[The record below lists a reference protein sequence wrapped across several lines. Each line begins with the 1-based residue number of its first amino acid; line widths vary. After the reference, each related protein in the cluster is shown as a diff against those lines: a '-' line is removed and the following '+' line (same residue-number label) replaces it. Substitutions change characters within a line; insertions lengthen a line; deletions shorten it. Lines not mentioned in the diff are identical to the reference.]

1 MKRALAAGL
10 LSCVLAAYAQTPPE
24 PVAPAG
30 TRPAAAPAPDS
41 AQNPPPAAAPAAQG
55 TDIATEPP
63 PQPPKAAAAP
73 RTPPPKPPAPAA
85 PAAGEN
91 THDAELAALRAEVNR
106 LQSELDAERA
116 AALPAPEESAPGAQ
130 PGRSLWEWLLVT
142 ALLALT
148 AGFFLGWRLLDRRIR
163 RKYGG
168 LRIY

>member
-10 LSCVLAAYAQTPPE
+10 LSCVLAAHAQTPPE

-55 TDIATEPP
+55 TDITTEPP
-63 PQPPKAAAAP
+63 PQPPKAVAP
-73 RTPPPKPPAPAA
+73 RTSPPKPPAPAA

-91 THDAELAALRAEVNR
+91 THDAELSALRAEVNR

-142 ALLALT
+142 ALLALS